1 MKKYLLLL
9 WLTSASLAF
18 SQKYTKFP
26 KGKTLSGTDYSS
38 YVQPTKYTGEFISD
52 NGSSIMLKPDG
63 IGYLFLK
70 FTDLDY
76 AMTECCGSSNSIVWG
91 VIYDGADAIK
101 VLCDIDSDGDN
112 WIVNFDENKN
122 IISLRRPFY
131 DSGMVIFNR
140 KY

>member
-63 IGYLFLK
+63 IGYLFLQ
-70 FTDLDY
+70 FTESDY
-76 AMTECCGSSNSIVWG
+76 AGCACCGSSNSIFWG
-91 VIYDGADAIK
+91 VSYDGTDVIE
-101 VLCDIDSDGDN
+101 VLCDIYSNGDL
-112 WIVNFDENKN
+112 WYVKFDEKKN
-122 IISLRRPFY
+122 IIALTRRFP
-131 DSGMVIFNR
+131 DSGLVIFNR